1 MVRGQRRPV
10 CRHPAAGRWAGGGA
24 QYTNNINNTNNNNN
38 NNNNN
43 NGGGA
48 WRQLGGVPGEDA
60 GLHAASP
67 AGAHSLGHRGAGA
80 EERRGGQQV
89 ILVNS
94 F

>member
-24 QYTNNINNTNNNNN
+24 QYNNNNTN

-67 AGAHSLGHRGAGA
+67 AGADSLGDQGPGA
-80 EERRGGQQV
+80 EERGGGQEV
-89 ILVNS
+89 IMVNS